1 MKRLFAP
8 LLLLALAPGLSG
20 CVAAA
25 APIAAG
31 LLLGKRLTDDK
42 PSGYERPD
50 TQGAATAADLEGA
63 GGSDVEAEGVAM
75 AALPP
80 PSSTARPGAAS
91 QTGDAGMPDAT
102 ADSATLTTLTA
113 LPPPS
118 SAPGGQAQGGFEG
131 LFAAATAVAQ
141 RDPYATE
148 PRLSAL
154 LAEPGELK
162 PERAPCAF
170 AQTAVLVD
178 LDPGEGEAPLT
189 DDIAAPSALVRV
201 LAALRAQEVAVLW
214 LSRHTADRAGA
225 VRKALL
231 RTGLD
236 PRGEDELYLVRYENE
251 SKDSRRQDASGD
263 YCIVAILGDQKRDFD
278 SLFGYLKNPD
288 DAFALDPLIGEA
300 WFLGP
305 APITAPITAKTPP
318 SQG

>member
-1 MKRLFAP
+1 MKRLLAP
-8 LLLLALAPGLSG
+8 LLLLAAAPGLSG

-31 LLLGKRLTDDK
+31 LLLGKRMTDDK
-42 PSGYERPD
+42 PSGYDRP
-50 TQGAATAADLEGA
+50 GAQSASAGA
-63 GGSDVEAEGVAM
+63 KSEMEDEGVAM
-75 AALPP
+75 AALPAP
-80 PSSTARPGAAS
+80 STAARPRTDSPTGGTGPAQTEAS
-91 QTGDAGMPDAT
+91 
-102 ADSATLTTLTA
+102 SATLTALTA

-118 SAPGGQAQGGFEG
+118 GAPGESATGGFEG

-141 RDPYATE
+141 RE

-154 LAEPGELK
+154 LAEPGQLK

-170 AQTAVLVD
+170 AQTAILID
-178 LDPGEGEAPLT
+178 LDPGDGEAPLT
-189 DDIAAPSALVRV
+189 DDIAAPNGLVRV

-225 VRKALL
+225 VRKAL
-231 RTGLD
+231 RRAGLD

-288 DAFALDPLIGEA
+288 DAFALDQLIGEA

-305 APITAPITAKTPP
+305 PPIAAPIGAPITAQTSP

>member
-1 MKRLFAP
+1 MKRLLAP

-25 APIAAG
+25 AAPIAAG
-31 LLLGKRLTDDK
+31 LLLGKRMTEDNPAVDRR
-42 PSGYERPD
+42 SNRE
-50 TQGAATAADLEGA
+50 TA
-63 GGSDVEAEGVAM
+63 EAQAVG
-75 AALPP
+75 ALPERQSEGIAMGALP
-80 PSSTARPGAAS
+80 APGPARPGSGADPEAVVAAEGAVL
-91 QTGDAGMPDAT
+91 TG
-102 ADSATLTTLTA
+102 LTA

-118 SAPGGQAQGGFEG
+118 GTPGAATQGFTG
-131 LFAAATAVAQ
+131 LFAAATAIAQ

-154 LAEPGELK
+154 LAEPGALK

-178 LDPGEGEAPLT
+178 LDPGENEAPLS
-189 DDIAAPSALVRV
+189 DDISAPAELVRV

-288 DAFALDPLIGEA
+288 NAFALDPLIGEA

-305 APITAPITAKTPP
+305 APITAPITAPTTAQTPP

>member
-1 MKRLFAP
+1 MKRLLAP
-8 LLLLALAPGLSG
+8 LLLLAAAPGLSG

-31 LLLGKRLTDDK
+31 LLLGKRMTDDK
-42 PSGYERPD
+42 PSGYDRP
-50 TQGAATAADLEGA
+50 GAQSASAGA
-63 GGSDVEAEGVAM
+63 KSEMEDEGVAM
-75 AALPP
+75 AALPAP
-80 PSSTARPGAAS
+80 STAARPRTDSPTGGTGPAQTEAS
-91 QTGDAGMPDAT
+91 
-102 ADSATLTTLTA
+102 SATLTALTA

-118 SAPGGQAQGGFEG
+118 GAPGESATGGFEG

-154 LAEPGELK
+154 LAEPGQLK

-170 AQTAVLVD
+170 AQTAILID
-178 LDPGEGEAPLT
+178 LDPGDGEAPLT
-189 DDIAAPSALVRV
+189 DDIAAPNGLVRV

-225 VRKALL
+225 VRKAL
-231 RTGLD
+231 RRAGLD

-288 DAFALDPLIGEA
+288 DAFALDQLIGEA
-300 WFLGP
+300 W
-305 APITAPITAKTPP
+305 
-318 SQG
+318 

>member
-1 MKRLFAP
+1 MKRLLAP
-8 LLLLALAPGLSG
+8 LLLLAAAPGLSG

-31 LLLGKRLTDDK
+31 LLLGKRMTDDK
-42 PSGYERPD
+42 PSGYDRP
-50 TQGAATAADLEGA
+50 GAQSASAGA
-63 GGSDVEAEGVAM
+63 KSEMEDEGVAM
-75 AALPP
+75 AALPAP
-80 PSSTARPGAAS
+80 STAARPRTDSPTGGTGPAQTEAS
-91 QTGDAGMPDAT
+91 
-102 ADSATLTTLTA
+102 SATLTALTA

-118 SAPGGQAQGGFEG
+118 GAPGESATGGFEG

-154 LAEPGELK
+154 LAEPGQLK

-170 AQTAVLVD
+170 AQTAILID
-178 LDPGEGEAPLT
+178 LDPGDGEAPLT
-189 DDIAAPSALVRV
+189 DDIAAPNGLVLQ

-225 VRKALL
+225 VRKAL
-231 RTGLD
+231 RRAGLD

-288 DAFALDPLIGEA
+288 DAFALDQLIGEA

-305 APITAPITAKTPP
+305 PPIAAPIGAPITAQTSP

>member
-1 MKRLFAP
+1 MKRLLAP
-8 LLLLALAPGLSG
+8 LLLLAAAPGLSG

-31 LLLGKRLTDDK
+31 ILLSKELNKDK
-42 PSGYERPD
+42 ADKADRSAA
-50 TQGAATAADLEGA
+50 QGATVPVEGV
-63 GGSDVEAEGVAM
+63 GDGVAM

-80 PSSTARPGAAS
+80 PSGAPRAGNGQQAGTAGTTDAETST
-91 QTGDAGMPDAT
+91 
-102 ADSATLTTLTA
+102 ATLTSLTA

-118 SAPGGQAQGGFEG
+118 GTPAGQPTGGFEG
-131 LFAAATAVAQ
+131 LFAAATAIAQ

-154 LAEPGELK
+154 LAEPGQLK

-170 AQTAVLVD
+170 AQTAVLID
-178 LDPGEGEAPLT
+178 LDPGDGEAPLT
-189 DDIAAPSALVRV
+189 EDIAAPNGLVRV

-305 APITAPITAKTPP
+305 APITAAISAPITAQTSP

>member
-1 MKRLFAP
+1 MKRLLAP
-8 LLLLALAPGLSG
+8 LLLLAAAPGLSG

-31 LLLGKRLTDDK
+31 LLLGKRMTDDK
-42 PSGYERPD
+42 PSGYDRP
-50 TQGAATAADLEGA
+50 GAQSASAGA
-63 GGSDVEAEGVAM
+63 KSEMEDEGVAM
-75 AALPP
+75 AALPAP
-80 PSSTARPGAAS
+80 STAARPRTDSPTGGTGPAQTEAS
-91 QTGDAGMPDAT
+91 
-102 ADSATLTTLTA
+102 SATLTALTA

-118 SAPGGQAQGGFEG
+118 GAPGESATGGFEG

-154 LAEPGELK
+154 LAEPGQLK

-170 AQTAVLVD
+170 AQTAILID
-178 LDPGEGEAPLT
+178 LDPGDGEAPLT
-189 DDIAAPSALVRV
+189 DDIAAPNGLVRV

-225 VRKALL
+225 VRKAL
-231 RTGLD
+231 RRAGLD

-288 DAFALDPLIGEA
+288 DAFALDQLIGEA

-305 APITAPITAKTPP
+305 PPIAAPIGAPITAQTSP

>member
-1 MKRLFAP
+1 MKRLLAP
-8 LLLLALAPGLSG
+8 LLLFAIAPGLSG

-31 LLLGKRLTDDK
+31 LLLGKRMTDDK
-42 PSGYERPD
+42 PSGYDRP
-50 TQGAATAADLEGA
+50 GAQSASAKSEMEDEN
-63 GGSDVEAEGVAM
+63 VAM
-75 AALPP
+75 AALPA
-80 PSSTARPGAAS
+80 PSSAARPGTGALTEGAGPA
-91 QTGDAGMPDAT
+91 QTET
-102 ADSATLTTLTA
+102 SSATLTNLTA

-118 SAPGGQAQGGFEG
+118 GAPGESATGGFEG
-131 LFAAATAVAQ
+131 LFAAATAIAQ

-154 LAEPGELK
+154 LAEPGQLK

-170 AQTAVLVD
+170 AQTAVLID

-189 DDIAAPSALVRV
+189 EDIAAPNGLVRV

-305 APITAPITAKTPP
+305 APITAATGAPITAQTPP

>member
-1 MKRLFAP
+1 MKRVFAP

-31 LLLGKRLTDDK
+31 LLLGKRMTEDK
-42 PSGYERPD
+42 PSGYERPGL
-50 TQGAATAADLEGA
+50 QSASAKSE
-63 GGSDVEAEGVAM
+63 VEDENVAM

-80 PSSTARPGAAS
+80 PSSAAPPG
-91 QTGDAGMPDAT
+91 TGSPTGEVAPAQPET
-102 ADSATLTTLTA
+102 NSATLTALTA

-118 SAPGGQAQGGFEG
+118 GAPGGSTTGGFEG
-131 LFAAATAVAQ
+131 LFAAAMAIAQ

-148 PRLSAL
+148 PRLSAI

-162 PERAPCAF
+162 PERAACAF
-170 AQTAVLVD
+170 AQTAVLID
-178 LDPGEGEAPLT
+178 LDPGDGEAPLT
-189 DDIAAPSALVRV
+189 DDIAAPSGLVRV

-251 SKDSRRQDASGD
+251 NKDSRRQDASAD
-263 YCIVAILGDQKRDFD
+263 YCIVAILGDEKRDFD

-288 DAFALDPLIGEA
+288 DAFALDPLIGDA

-305 APITAPITAKTPP
+305 PPITAPITAQTPP

>member
-1 MKRLFAP
+1 MKRLLAP
-8 LLLLALAPGLSG
+8 LLLLAAAPGLSG

-31 LLLGKRLTDDK
+31 ILLSKELNKDK
-42 PSGYERPD
+42 ADKADRSAA
-50 TQGAATAADLEGA
+50 QGATVPVA
-63 GGSDVEAEGVAM
+63 GVGDGVAM

-80 PSSTARPGAAS
+80 PSGASRPGNGQQAGAAG
-91 QTGDAGMPDAT
+91 TTDADAST
-102 ADSATLTTLTA
+102 ATLTGLTA

-118 SAPGGQAQGGFEG
+118 GTPAGQATGGFEG
-131 LFAAATAVAQ
+131 LFAAATAIAQ

-154 LAEPGELK
+154 LAEPGQLK

-170 AQTAVLVD
+170 AQTAVLID
-178 LDPGEGEAPLT
+178 LDPGDGEAPLT
-189 DDIAAPSALVRV
+189 EDIAAPTGLVRV

-305 APITAPITAKTPP
+305 APITAAISAPITAQTSP

>member
-1 MKRLFAP
+1 MKRLLAP
-8 LLLLALAPGLSG
+8 LLLLAIAPGLSG

-31 LLLGKRLTDDK
+31 LLLGKRMTDDK
-42 PSGYERPD
+42 PSGYDRPGVQSASAKSEMED
-50 TQGAATAADLEGA
+50 EN
-63 GGSDVEAEGVAM
+63 VAM
-75 AALPP
+75 AALPA
-80 PSSTARPGAAS
+80 PSSAARPGTGSPTEGAGPA
-91 QTGDAGMPDAT
+91 QTET
-102 ADSATLTTLTA
+102 SSATLTNLTA

-118 SAPGGQAQGGFEG
+118 GAPDESATGGFEG

-154 LAEPGELK
+154 LAEPGQLK

-178 LDPGEGEAPLT
+178 LDPGDGEAPLT
-189 DDIAAPSALVRV
+189 DDIAAPNGLVRV

-305 APITAPITAKTPP
+305 APITAAITAPITAQTPP